1 MKYLILSASIFYLL
15 GVKMT
20 NKIEINQE
28 LKTDTLKI
36 SIPAK
41 IELPDFNNK
50 INLIIEPLKDEN
62 GKTTNNGATLF
73 FAPKSNHMIEKND

>member
-41 IELPDFNNK
+41 TELSDFNNK
-50 INLIIEPLKDEN
+50 INWIIEPLKEEN
-62 GKTTNNGATLF
+62 GKTTNNGSTLF
-73 FAPKSNHMIEKND
+73 FEPKSNHLIEKND

>member
-28 LKTDTLKI
+28 VETDTLKI
-36 SIPAK
+36 SIPA
-41 IELPDFNNK
+41 EVVLPDLNNK
-50 INLIIEPLKDEN
+50 INLIIEPLIEGSD
-62 GKTTNNGATLF
+62 KTTKNGNTLF
-73 FAPKSNHMIEKND
+73 FEPKSNHLIEKID